1 MYNVCFLAVLI
12 LIHSHSASKTL
23 LNSHYCFI
31 SVALCILKYYNSLSL
46 VLQKNTSFIL
56 PKETCV
62 LSVLYGGA
70 SQLHHTHYCCE
81 SGHYYN
87 GTKLRE
93 KVIAKPKTVLYSCK
107 TD

>member
-56 PKETCV
+56 PMHPTCV
-62 LSVLYGGA
+62 LSVLYVPITA
-70 SQLHHTHYCCE
+70 V
-81 SGHYYN
+81 
-87 GTKLRE
+87 KR
-93 KVIAKPKTVLYSCK
+93 VIIILGQN
-107 TD
+107 